1 MDVRH
6 ENKAATA
13 ALFLLLSLGGC
24 AHRAGAPLTP
34 GSLQH
39 NATFTRY
46 SPLSRNAELG
56 RRTLTPLTFGFGQ
69 RVLSATGQALREQP
83 IDLTKEK
90 FTVYVPPG
98 APPKNG
104 YGLLV
109 FVPSWPGATGLPRF
123 WPEPLNRHGLIFV
136 SAANSGNDVKILD
149 RRLPLAL
156 LAYENVRA
164 QYPLDP
170 KRVYIGGISGG
181 SRAALVTALAYPDV
195 FRGALLNA
203 GSDPIGGE
211 AGIYLPP
218 ADLFRKFQEQTRLVY
233 VTGDRDE
240 VNLLD
245 DEVSRASMRDWCVFN
260 IEVKIV
266 RRLGHELLD
275 PNSFHFALN
284 ALDRPSAVD
293 AGELA
298 RCNARIQRE
307 LASKLADAEAAI
319 ARGDRHGAIAKLK
332 AIDGH
337 YGGLAAPAILELDAK
352 LPDLSLQSQANS
364 LSDLRPFWFDDA
376 VENAVP
382 NPAVLADPMRAQNP
396 VAPNS
401 QPFQRLP

>member
-1 MDVRH
+1 MSQK
-6 ENKAATA
+6 EAATA
-13 ALFLLLSLGGC
+13 TLWLLLSLGGC
-24 AHRAGAPLTP
+24 AHRAGGPFTP
-34 GSLQH
+34 GSLQL
-39 NATFTRY
+39 NVTFTRY
-46 SPLSRNAELG
+46 SPLSRSAEIA
-56 RRTLTPLTFGFGQ
+56 RRTLTPLTFGLAQ
-69 RVLSATGQALREQP
+69 RVLSARGLALHEQP

-109 FVPSWPGATGLPRF
+109 FVPSWREQGLPLL
-123 WPEPLNRHGLIFV
+123 WQEPLNRHELIFV

-181 SRAALVTALAYPDV
+181 SRAALATALAYPDV
-195 FRGALLNA
+195 FHGALLNA

-218 ADLFRKFQEQTRLVY
+218 ADLFREFQEQTRLIY
-233 VTGDRDE
+233 VTGDADE

-260 IEVKIV
+260 IEVRIV
-266 RRLGHELLD
+266 RRLGHQLLD
-275 PNSFHFALN
+275 PTSLRLALD
-284 ALDRPSAVD
+284 ALDRPSAVG

-319 ARGDRHGAIAKLK
+319 ARGDRSRVIGKLK

-337 YGGLAAPAILELDAK
+337 YGGLAVPAILELDAK
-352 LPDLSLQSQANS
+352 LA
-364 LSDLRPFWFDDA
+364 A
-376 VENAVP
+376 HE
-382 NPAVLADPMRAQNP
+382 
-396 VAPNS
+396 
-401 QPFQRLP
+401 